1 MTLGLTSSGAVKIKV
16 EDGTTTAVEC
26 ACCNTCGCGV
36 AVPSSLREFADNA
49 TQSSISIFGI
59 SPSTFAAYR
68 VGYWFA
74 DFGGAFDPL
83 GLCEIY
89 YIDGCFF
96 SGPFIEY
103 STDGGETIG
112 LAEIGPIE
120 GCINPLDGQGI
131 AGTFTINGEGEFPYY
146 YLADFP
152 SVPPPNFVFNDP
164 FA

>member
-1 MTLGLTSSGAVKIKV
+1 MTLGRTDKNKIKIKV
-16 EDGTTTAVEC
+16 EDGTTRAVNC
-26 ACCNTCGCGV
+26 ACCSTPCGCGV

-120 GCINPLDGQGI
+120 GCEEE
-131 AGTFTINGEGEFPYY
+131 AATSGTFTINGEGEYPYY
-146 YLADFP
+146 YLSAYPF
-152 SVPPPNFVFNDP
+152 VPPPNFVFNDP